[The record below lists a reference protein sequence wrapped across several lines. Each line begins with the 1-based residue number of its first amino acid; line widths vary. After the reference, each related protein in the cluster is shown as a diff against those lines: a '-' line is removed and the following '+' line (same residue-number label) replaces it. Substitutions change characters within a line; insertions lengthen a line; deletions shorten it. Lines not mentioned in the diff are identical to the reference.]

1 MSLDNRINRIIAG
14 LAISIVLIIL
24 LIYFGATLFTRKGEP
39 RPRLGNRSPV
49 ETLAYCGTDDPKL
62 CIVSFNQDD
71 LGQMVVNFQ
80 TPNPYYPEFILS
92 ITFNRQENLY
102 GCERGKQPLNS
113 MICSG
118 VMQVPG
124 EILQFKVVSKS
135 WGTLLAEGNFAIIG
149 IALATPENI
158 PTATIEGLTSTPAT
172 VTPGFPTARPTFTP
186 FPTQTPATPSY
197 PNPSPSYPNPS
208 YP

>member
-1 MSLDNRINRIIAG
+1 MSVDNRINRIVAG
-14 LAISIVLIIL
+14 LAISIVLILL
-24 LIYFGATLFTRKGEP
+24 LIYFGATLFTKKGEP

-49 ETLAYCGTDDPKL
+49 ETLAYCGTDEDKL

-71 LGQMVVNFQ
+71 LGQMLVNFQ

-92 ITFNRQENLY
+92 ITFNGQENLY
-102 GCERGKQPLNS
+102 GCERGEQPPNS
-113 MICSG
+113 MLCSG
-118 VMQVPG
+118 AMQVPG
-124 EILQFKVVSKS
+124 EILQFKVVSKN

-158 PTATIEGLTSTPAT
+158 PTVTDEGFIDTPAP
-172 VTPGFPTARPTFTP
+172 TPVFPTARSTFTP
-186 FPTQTPATPSY
+186 FPTRTPATPSY
-197 PNPSPSYPNPS
+197 PNPSYPNPS